1 MSRRTIV
8 FMGVLALSLAALLL
22 LGVAMDATSTLWRF
36 FVREPSLAR
45 GALHLLLALAETAVA
60 VCWLVAGAAL
70 FRGRSGIWGRLVA
83 LLIASLAISMLEA
96 TWKLAAGDIDR
107 SQTVSIG
114 LGVIMGVLLAL
125 PSTREALG
133 SEPPA

>member
-8 FMGVLALSLAALLL
+8 FMGMLALALAALQL
-22 LGVAMDATSTLWRF
+22 LGVAMDAVSTLWRF

-60 VCWLVAGAAL
+60 ACWLIAGIAL
-70 FRGRSGIWGRLVA
+70 LRGRNGIWGRLVV
-83 LLIASLAISMLEA
+83 LLVTSLAISMLET
-96 TWKLAAGDIDR
+96 TWKLAVGSIDV

-114 LGVIMGVLLAL
+114 LGVTLGVLLAL
-125 PSTREALG
+125 PSTREALRG
-133 SEPPA
+133 EPPA